1 MSKES
6 SIHKPEILAPA
17 GSRASFLAAL
27 AAGADAVYCGLK
39 SFSARMQAKNF
50 KTEEL
55 AALTELAHEQ
65 GARVYVTLNSM
76 LKPDDLNPVGRIL
89 TRLES
94 DVHPDA
100 LIVQD
105 PAMVKL
111 ARQTGFSGELHLSTL
126 ANATFPAALKNI
138 RAALDADRVVL
149 PRELNVDEIKTM
161 ARACP
166 KDLKLETF
174 IHGALCYGVSGRCY
188 WSSYYGGKSGLRGRC
203 VQPCR
208 RLYSQGNRTARFFS
222 CRDLS
227 VDVLVKVLLSIPE
240 VVTWKIEGRKKGPHY
255 VFYTVRAYRML
266 RDHGKDPKI
275 KKDALA
281 MLERALGRSTTHY
294 NFLPQRVQNPV
305 NTSGHT
311 GSGLLVGKVQGTR
324 ANPWFIAREELLTGD
339 VLRIGYEDQTWHAVH
354 RVSRNVPKKGRLHLK
369 ISFGKNSPGG
379 VPVFLTDRREKV
391 LAEMIRSLETRLE
404 KKMTGF
410 RNVPDFRARLPRRFS
425 GRVKTIEMNVF
436 RQTVKSRSARG
447 HAGLWLSA
455 GAVKNMKK
463 TRAANCWWWLPP
475 VIWPHDEEELTGR
488 VNALLKQ
495 GAGNFVLNA
504 PWQTAFFPSAEKL
517 NLWAGP
523 FCNIANPLGIAVMA
537 EMGFSGVIVSPELG
551 GEDYRYLPRNSPLPL
566 GIVIAGNWPLCISRV
581 LAGNLKP
588 GVAFASPRG
597 EESWVQKYGSDYWVY
612 PNWRL
617 DLSAHETTLEKA
629 GYSLFVHIDNP
640 LPPGI
645 RLKQRSGLW
654 NWNIGLS

>member
-89 TRLES
+89 TRLER

-208 RLYSQGNRTARFFS
+208 RLYSQGGKTARFFS

-227 VDVLVKVLLSIPE
+227 IDVLIKVLMSIRE
-240 VVTWKIEGRKKGPHY
+240 VATWKIEGRKKGPHY
-255 VFYTVRAYRML
+255 VFYTVKAYQML

-281 MLERALGRSTTHY
+281 MLERALGRGTTHY

-311 GSGLLVGKVQGTR
+311 GSGLLVGKVQGSR
-324 ANPWFIAREELLTGD
+324 ADSWFIAREELLSGD
-339 VLRIGYEDQTWHAVH
+339 VLRIGYEDQKWHAVH
-354 RVSRNVPKKGRLHLK
+354 RVSRYIPKKGRLHLK
-369 ISFGKNSPGG
+369 ISSGRNSPRG

-391 LAEMIRSLETRLE
+391 LTEMIDNLEARLE
-404 KKMTGF
+404 KKITGVQA
-410 RNVPDFRARLPRRFS
+410 VPDFKVNLPRRFS
-425 GRVKTIEMNVF
+425 RRIKIFEMNVF
-436 RQTVKSRSARG
+436 RHVKKGRSSRSP
-447 HAGLWLSA
+447 AGLWLSA
-455 GAVKNMKK
+455 ETIKNVQKNR
-463 TRAANCWWWLPP
+463 TANCWWWLPP
-475 VIWPHDEEELTGR
+475 VIWPQDEDVIKGQ
-488 VNALLKQ
+488 VKSVLKW

-551 GEDYRYLPRNSPLPL
+551 GEDYRHLPQNSPLPL

-581 LAGNLKP
+581 LAENLKP
-588 GVAFASPRG
+588 GVVFASPRG
-597 EESWVQKYGSDYWVY
+597 EESWAQKYDSNYWVY

-617 DLSAHETTLEKA
+617 DLSTRRKTLEKA
-629 GYSLFVHIDNP
+629 GYRLFVDIDNP
-640 LPPGI
+640 LPPNVS
-645 RLKQRSGLW
+645 LKKREGQW
-654 NWNIGLS
+654 NWNVGLA